1 MKGENLIDF
10 KDPIIDPTGNHVFK
24 FEICDHGTALILHS
38 RIKLDKKKVK
48 PILREIKK
56 IIGIKSDTI
65 DLDLDDM
72 DDLIDPYELLFEKAK
87 LFKWEELIPQ
97 IEQVIHKFIRDKILL
112 IKLPPQKKLLK
123 PPRRK

>member
-1 MKGENLIDF
+1 MKEKLIDF
-10 KDPIIDPTGNHVFK
+10 KDPITDPAGNHVFK
-24 FEICDHGTALILHS
+24 FEICDQGTCLILHS

-48 PILREIKK
+48 PVLREIKK

-72 DDLIDPYELLFEKAK
+72 DDLVDPYELLFEKAK

-97 IEQVIHKFIRDKILL
+97 IEHVIHKFIKDKILL

-123 PPRRK
+123 PPKKK